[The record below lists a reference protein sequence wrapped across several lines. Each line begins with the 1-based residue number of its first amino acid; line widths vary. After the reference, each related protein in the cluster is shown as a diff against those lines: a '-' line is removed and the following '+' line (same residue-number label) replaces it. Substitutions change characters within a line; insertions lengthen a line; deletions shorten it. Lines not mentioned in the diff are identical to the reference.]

1 MASRSGRWLTGVLH
15 LWIPATLAAAAAQTA
30 RNAMQR
36 RLTETLGTVGATQV
50 RFLYGFPFALLF
62 LPLVLAV
69 SAEDM
74 ASLNGAFL
82 WFVAAG
88 AVSQI
93 LATALMLAAMR
104 ERSFA
109 LVTAYIKTEP
119 VQVALFGLAVL
130 GDPLTL
136 GAAVAIAVATA
147 GVLLASGGA
156 GMASPQLLALRPA
169 LLGIAA
175 GAFFALASVAFRG
188 AALSLPSGSP
198 LVRATTTLVWSL
210 GLQTVLL
217 AGWLALFDRGAMI
230 GSLRQ
235 WRASLT
241 AGFLGALASQFWF
254 IGFALT
260 SAANVRTL
268 ALVEVPFAYGVSFV
282 VFGQRASPREMLGMA
297 LIVIGVALL
306 LALQ

>member
-1 MASRSGRWLTGVLH
+1 MVP

-36 RLTETLGTVGATQV
+36 RLTESLGTVGATQV

-62 LPLVLAV
+62 LPVVLAV
-69 SAEDM
+69 SAEPPPG
-74 ASLNGAFL
+74 LTGAFL

-104 ERSFA
+104 ERSFS

-130 GDPLTL
+130 GDPLTV
-136 GAAVAIAVATA
+136 GAAAAIALATA
-147 GVLLASGGA
+147 GVLLTSGKPDG
-156 GMASPQLLALRPA
+156 GPSRLLALRPA

-175 GAFFALASVAFRG
+175 GAFFALASIAFRG
-188 AALSLPSGSP
+188 ATLTLPSGSP
-198 LVRATTTLVWSL
+198 LVRATTTLVWGL

-217 AGWLALFDRGAMI
+217 AAWLALFDRAAMI
-230 GSLRQ
+230 GSLRR

-282 VFGQRASPREMLGMA
+282 MFGQRASPRELVGMA
-297 LIVIGVALL
+297 LIVVGVALL